1 MLHNWCCVEG
11 QKVRGWAEHCELE
24 VREGILEEV
33 LPGQTETAQ
42 SLLTWLLQVPDYCSM
57 CGGRVAGQ
65 LPGRTVI
72 PTSWRQR
79 HGERAHGCSGG
90 VAERRA
96 FVSCGWGSLPQPA
109 EAAPCVPTPPHP
121 TPGTSA
127 VLSPALTYMRRAGNH
142 EARSSVCRGRS

>member
-57 CGGRVAGQ
+57 CGGEGGWATTRADSDSHQ
-65 LPGRTVI
+65 LETE
-72 PTSWRQR
+72 TWREGPWMQ
-79 HGERAHGCSGG
+79 
-90 VAERRA
+90 
-96 FVSCGWGSLPQPA
+96 WGS
-109 EAAPCVPTPPHP
+109 C
-121 TPGTSA
+121 
-127 VLSPALTYMRRAGNH
+127 
-142 EARSSVCRGRS
+142 